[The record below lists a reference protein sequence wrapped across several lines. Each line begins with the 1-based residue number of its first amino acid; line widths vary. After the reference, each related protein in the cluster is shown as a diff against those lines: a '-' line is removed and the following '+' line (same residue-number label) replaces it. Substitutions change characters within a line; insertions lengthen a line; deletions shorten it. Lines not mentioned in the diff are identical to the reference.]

1 METYP
6 LSVVDNFFDNPDK
19 IREYALS
26 LEYARD
32 PDGHWPGLRSK
43 QISELNPVLYRRIL
57 EKITSLYMED
67 LDFREWTA
75 AASMKFQLIPAG
87 ENYGGW
93 IHLDNI
99 AVLTAIVYL
108 TPSGDFNTGTSLF
121 KLKDNQLG
129 YDPIWN
135 AEKQLTNKTRDEQE
149 GYRLKNNDQFIETAR
164 VGGFYNTLVTFDSG
178 EFHSANDISMDNKED
193 RLTLIIF
200 FQKING
206 MNQDPVSRV
215 KRVKI

>member
-32 PDGHWPGLRSK
+32 PDGHWPGLRSR
-43 QISELNPVLYRRIL
+43 QISEIHSVFYRRML
-57 EKITSLYMED
+57 EKVFSLYMED
-67 LDFREWTA
+67 LDFKEWSCS
-75 AASMKFQLIPAG
+75 ASMKFQLIPAG
-87 ENYGGW
+87 ENYEGW
-93 IHLDNI
+93 IHLDNDAI
-99 AVLTAIVYL
+99 LTAIVYL

-121 KLKDNQLG
+121 KLKDNHIG
-129 YDPIWN
+129 YDASWN
-135 AEKQLTNKTRDEQE
+135 KHKQLTNKTRDEQE
-149 GYRLKNNDQFIETAR
+149 QYRLKNNDQFIETSR
-164 VGGFYNTLVTFDSG
+164 VGGFYNRFIAFDSG
-178 EFHSANDISMDNKED
+178 EFHAANDISMNNKED

-200 FQKING
+200 FHRIEG